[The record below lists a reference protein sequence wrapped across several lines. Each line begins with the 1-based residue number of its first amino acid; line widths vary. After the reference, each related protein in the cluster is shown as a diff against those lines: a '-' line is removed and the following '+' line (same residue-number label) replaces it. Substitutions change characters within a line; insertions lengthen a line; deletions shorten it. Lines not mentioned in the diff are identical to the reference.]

1 MKTFS
6 EPCYRCDKE
15 SVVLIE
21 GESGDFAFCH
31 EHILERLRYLEATTK
46 ELREVLRDLAETFR
60 DYTIEGDPPLSWDKA
75 LIVLGME
82 E

>member
-6 EPCYRCDKE
+6 EPCYRCDRE
-15 SVVLIE
+15 PVVLIV
-21 GESGDFAFCH
+21 GESGDFGFCH
-31 EHILERLRYLEATTK
+31 EHILERLRYLEATRE
-46 ELREVLRDLAETFR
+46 ELRVTLRDLVETFR

-75 LIVLGME
+75 LTVLGME